1 MKENEMFEENQANG
15 SVLVLDDERNIVTV
29 LKAIL
34 EKRNFQVDGF
44 TDPRE
49 ALDALRKG
57 PYDAAVTD
65 LYMPDIDGMAF
76 LEEVKR
82 LYPGLPV
89 VMITAFGTVDSA
101 VDAIKRGAFDYV
113 TKPFEQSEIV
123 SVVQKA
129 VNTARLKRL
138 SVSPAAATPLPELA
152 ASALLGG
159 NSPSM
164 AELRAMVKR
173 VAPTPSTVLLLGE
186 TGCGKE
192 YLAEEIHQ
200 LSDRSFQPLFKAN
213 CLAISSMNIDTELF
227 GGQKPGR
234 LELADKGALFLDEI
248 SELNQESQVKLL
260 SFLETG
266 TFENAL
272 TGEKKSADVR
282 LIVASRKELGKEVKD
297 GHFSEGLFYK
307 LNVAPVTL
315 PPLRE
320 RKEDLPEIVGF
331 FLQRLNKK
339 LNKKVEKVDPECM
352 DIFRSVSWP
361 GNLRQ
366 LEHVL
371 ERMMLLADGAVL
383 KAGNI
388 PQDLRSEIDLSS
400 GTEGGSFREI
410 VRRQTQ
416 SLEKDLIERALEEM
430 DGNITRTAEHLGIS
444 RKGLQLKMKE
454 LGIKQGSSG

>member
-1 MKENEMFEENQANG
+1 MFDENQASG

-34 EKRNFQVDGF
+34 ERRGFQVDGF

-49 ALDALRKG
+49 ALDALRTRR
-57 PYDAAVTD
+57 YEAAVTD

-82 LYPGLPV
+82 LYSGLPV

-129 VNTARLKRL
+129 INTNRLKRL
-138 SVSPAAATPLPELA
+138 SLERAASPAIPELA
-152 ASALLGG
+152 HSALLGG
-159 NSPSM
+159 ESPAM
-164 AELRAMVKR
+164 RAVRDVARR
-173 VAPTPSTVLLLGE
+173 VAPTPSTVLILGE

-200 LSDRSFQPLFKAN
+200 LSDRSFQPLFKVN
-213 CLAISSMNIDTELF
+213 CLAISSLSLDQELF
-227 GGQKPGR
+227 GGAKPGR
-234 LELADKGALFLDEI
+234 IELADKGAIFLDEI
-248 SELNQESQVKLL
+248 SEMNLETQAKLL
-260 SFLETG
+260 DFLES
-266 TFENAL
+266 
-272 TGEKKSADVR
+272 GETRNPVTAERRKADVR
-282 LIVASRKELGKEVKD
+282 VIAASRKDLAKEARE
-297 GHFSEGLFYK
+297 GRFQEGLLYK
-307 LNVAPVTL
+307 LNVAPIHL
-315 PPLRE
+315 PALRE
-320 RKEDLPEIVGF
+320 RKEDLPELVDF
-331 FLQRLNKK
+331 FLRRLNAK
-339 LNKKVEKVDPECM
+339 LAKSVERVDPSCM
-352 DIFRSVSWP
+352 DVFRSVSWP

-371 ERMMLLADGAVL
+371 ERMILLTDSNMLRASD
-383 KAGNI
+383 I
-388 PQDLRSEIDLSS
+388 PADLRSEIDLSS
-400 GTEGGSFREI
+400 GGEAGSFREI

-454 LGIKQGSSG
+454 LGIKSLS

>member
-1 MKENEMFEENQANG
+1 MMFEEDQPSG

-34 EKRNFQVDGF
+34 EKRGFEVEGF

-49 ALDALRKG
+49 ALNALRARAF
-57 PYDAAVTD
+57 DAAVTD
-65 LYMPDIDGMAF
+65 LYMPEIDGMAF

-89 VMITAFGTVDSA
+89 VIITAFGTVDSA

-129 VNTARLKRL
+129 VSTYRLKKT
-138 SVSPAAATPLPELA
+138 SVTRSDAQPLPELA
-152 ASALLGG
+152 YTALLGG
-159 NSPSM
+159 ASPAM
-164 AELRAMVKR
+164 KGLHELVRR
-173 VAPTPSTVLLLGE
+173 VAPTPSTVLLQGE
-186 TGCGKE
+186 AGCGKE
-192 YLAEEIHQ
+192 LLAEAIHQ
-200 LSDRSFQPLFKAN
+200 LSDRSFQPLFKVN
-213 CLAISSMNIDTELF
+213 CLAVSSLALDAELF

-234 LELADKGALFLDEI
+234 LELADKGALFIDEV
-248 SELNQESQVKLL
+248 SEMNAETQVKLL

-266 TFENAL
+266 EFENAA
-272 TGEKKSADVR
+272 TGEKKRADVR
-282 LIVASRKELGKEVKD
+282 VIAASRKDLAREAKEGRFRED
-297 GHFSEGLFYK
+297 LLYK
-307 LNVAPVTL
+307 LNVAPVQL
-315 PPLRE
+315 PALRD

-331 FLQRLNKK
+331 FLQRLNRK
-339 LNKKVEKVDPECM
+339 LGRQVESVDPACM
-352 DIFRSVSWP
+352 DVFRSVSWP

-371 ERMMLLADGAVL
+371 ERMILLADGAVL
-383 KAGNI
+383 SAGAI
-388 PQDLRSEIDLSS
+388 PADLRSEIDLSA
-400 GTEGGSFREI
+400 GGEGGSFREI

-416 SLEKDLIERALEEM
+416 SLEKDLIEKALEEM
-430 DGNITRTAEHLGIS
+430 DGNVTRTAEHLGIS

-454 LGIKQGSSG
+454 LGIKLGNGG

>member
-1 MKENEMFEENQANG
+1 MTEKA

-34 EKRNFQVDGF
+34 EKRDFEVESF

-49 ALDALRKG
+49 ALNALRG
-57 PYDAAVTD
+57 RRFDAAVTD

-129 VNTARLKRL
+129 VNTGRLKRL
-138 SVSPAAATPLPELA
+138 SVDGSGSPEFSYSVLLAGRSMKALQDSIRKVAA
-152 ASALLGG
+152 
-159 NSPSM
+159 
-164 AELRAMVKR
+164 
-173 VAPTPSTVLLLGE
+173 TPSTVLLLGE
-186 TGCGKE
+186 SGTGKE

-200 LSDRSFQPLFKAN
+200 LSDRSFQPLLKVN
-213 CLAISSMNIDTELF
+213 CAAVSSLVLETELF

-234 LELADKGALFLDEI
+234 FELAHKGTLFLDEI
-248 SELNQESQVKLL
+248 SEINSEVQARLFD
-260 SFLETG
+260 FLETG
-266 TFENAL
+266 SFEHPL
-272 TGEKKSADVR
+272 TNERRKVDVR
-282 LIVASRKELGKEVKD
+282 LIVSSRRDLAREVK
-297 GHFSEGLFYK
+297 EGRFREDLYYK
-307 LNVAPVTL
+307 LNVAPFTL
-315 PPLRE
+315 PSLRE
-320 RKEDLPEIVGF
+320 RKEDLAELVDF
-331 FLQRLNKK
+331 FVKRLNAK
-339 LNKKVEKVDPECM
+339 LGRNFSGVSKGCLDA
-352 DIFRSVSWP
+352 FASVSWP

-366 LEHVL
+366 LEHVI
-371 ERMMLLADGAVL
+371 ERMMLLAEGQEL
-383 KAGNI
+383 KESDILNE
-388 PQDLRSEIDLSS
+388 LRSEIDR
-400 GTEGGSFREI
+400 GVGAEGASFREI

-416 SLEKDLIERALEEM
+416 NLEKDLIEKALDEM

-444 RKGLQLKMKE
+444 RKGLQIKMKE
-454 LGIKQGSSG
+454 LGIRQV

>member
-1 MKENEMFEENQANG
+1 MAQNVFDDNQPNG

-57 PYDAAVTD
+57 GYEAAVTD

-76 LEEVKR
+76 LEETKR

-123 SVVQKA
+123 SVLQKA
-129 VNTARLKRL
+129 VNTSRLKKL
-138 SVSPAAATPLPELA
+138 SVSKAAAEAIPELA
-152 ASALLGG
+152 GSALLGG
-159 NSPSM
+159 DSP
-164 AELRAMVKR
+164 AMKGIRDMVRR

-186 TGCGKE
+186 SGCGKE
-192 YLAEEIHQ
+192 YVAEEIHQ
-200 LSDRSFQPLFKAN
+200 LSDRSFQPLFKVN

-227 GGQKPGR
+227 GGNKPGR
-234 LELADKGALFLDEI
+234 LELADKGALFIDEI
-248 SELNQESQVKLL
+248 SELNPESQVRLL

-266 TFENAL
+266 ALENAV
-272 TGEKKSADVR
+272 TGEKKKADVR
-282 LIVASRKELGKEVKD
+282 VIAASRKDLAREAKE
-297 GHFSEGLFYK
+297 GRFSEALFYK
-307 LNVAPVTL
+307 LNVAPIHL

-320 RKEDLPEIVGF
+320 RKEDLPEITDF
-331 FLQRLNKK
+331 FVARLNCK
-339 LNKKVEKVDPECM
+339 LHRKVEKVDPACM

-366 LEHVL
+366 LEHVI
-371 ERMMLLADGAVL
+371 ERMMLLADGATL
-383 KAGNI
+383 KAEHI
-388 PQDLRSEIDLSS
+388 PADLRNEIDLSS
-400 GTEGGSFREI
+400 GAEGGSFREI

-416 SLEKDLIERALEEM
+416 SLEKDLIEKALEEM

-454 LGIKQGSSG
+454 LGIKQGSGN

>member
-1 MKENEMFEENQANG
+1 MFDEKP

-34 EKRNFQVDGF
+34 EKRDFYVESF

-49 ALDALRKG
+49 ALNALRG
-57 PYDAAVTD
+57 RRFDAAVTD

-76 LEEVKR
+76 LDEVKR

-101 VDAIKRGAFDYV
+101 VDAIKKGAFDYV

-129 VNTARLKRL
+129 VNTGRLKRL
-138 SVSPAAATPLPELA
+138 SVDRSDSTAPSYTALLTGKALKGLIENVRKVA
-152 ASALLGG
+152 AS
-159 NSPSM
+159 
-164 AELRAMVKR
+164 
-173 VAPTPSTVLLLGE
+173 PSTILIFGE
-186 TGCGKE
+186 SGSGKE

-200 LSDRSFQPLFKAN
+200 LSDRSFQPMLKIN
-213 CLAISSMNIDTELF
+213 CAAVSSMALETELF

-234 LELADKGALFLDEI
+234 FELAHKGTLFLDEI
-248 SELNQESQVKLL
+248 SEINSEVQERLFD
-260 SFLETG
+260 FLETG
-266 TFENAL
+266 SYEHPL
-272 TGEKKSADVR
+272 TNERKKADIR
-282 LIVASRKELGKEVKD
+282 LIASSRKDLAKEVK
-297 GHFSEGLFYK
+297 EGRFREDLLYK
-307 LNVAPVTL
+307 LNVVPFSL

-320 RKEDLPEIVGF
+320 RKEDLPELVSF
-331 FLQRLNKK
+331 FLERLNRK
-339 LNKKVEKVDPECM
+339 LNRSFTGVNKACM
-352 DIFRSVSWP
+352 DVFGSVSWP

-371 ERMMLLADGAVL
+371 ERMMLLSDGTEL
-383 KAGNI
+383 KESDI
-388 PQDLRSEIDLSS
+388 LSELRSEIDHSA
-400 GTEGGSFREI
+400 GAEGSSFREI

-416 SLEKDLIERALEEM
+416 NLEKDLIEKALDEM

-444 RKGLQLKMKE
+444 RKGLQIKMKE
-454 LGIKQGSSG
+454 LGIRQA

>member
-1 MKENEMFEENQANG
+1 MFEDNQASG

-34 EKRNFQVDGF
+34 EKRNFQVEGF

-49 ALDALRKG
+49 ALDALRTRRF
-57 PYDAAVTD
+57 DACVTD

-76 LEEVKR
+76 LEETKR

-123 SVVQKA
+123 SVLQKA
-129 VNTARLKRL
+129 VNTYRLKGLTRDG
-138 SVSPAAATPLPELA
+138 AAAPALG
-152 ASALLGG
+152 ASALLDGA
-159 NSPSM
+159 S
-164 AELRAMVKR
+164 AAMKGIREIVKR
-173 VAPTPSTVLLLGE
+173 VAPTPSTVLILGE

-200 LSDRSFQPLFKAN
+200 LSDRSFQPLFKVN
-213 CLAISSMNIDTELF
+213 CLAVSSMSLDTELF
-227 GGQKPGR
+227 GGNKPGR
-234 LELADKGALFLDEI
+234 FELADRGALFLDEI
-248 SELNQESQVKLL
+248 SEMNSETQVKLL
-260 SFLETG
+260 EFLESG
-266 TFENAL
+266 TIENPV
-272 TGEKKSADVR
+272 TGEKKKADVR
-282 LIVASRKELGKEVKD
+282 IIAASRRDLAKEVK
-297 GHFSEGLFYK
+297 EGRFREDLFYK
-307 LNVAPVTL
+307 LNVAPVSM

-320 RKEDLPEIVGF
+320 RKEDLPAIVDF
-331 FLQRLNKK
+331 FLRRLNKK
-339 LNKKVEKVDPECM
+339 LNKSVERVDPSCM
-352 DIFRSVSWP
+352 DVFRTGSWP

-371 ERMMLLADGAVL
+371 ERMILLADGNTLRAID
-383 KAGNI
+383 I
-388 PQDLRSEIDLSS
+388 PADLRSEIDLSS
-400 GTEGGSFREI
+400 GGEGGNFREI

-416 SLEKDLIERALEEM
+416 SLEKDLIEKALEEM

-454 LGIKQGSSG
+454 LGIKSSGA

>member
-1 MKENEMFEENQANG
+1 MYDERP

-34 EKRNFQVDGF
+34 EKRDFQVDAF

-49 ALDALRKG
+49 ALDALRSRRF
-57 PYDAAVTD
+57 DAAVTD

-101 VDAIKRGAFDYV
+101 VDAIKKGAFDYV

-129 VNTARLKRL
+129 VNTGRLKRL
-138 SVSPAAATPLPELA
+138 SLDRDDPPPAPSYSALLSGKSMPGLLERARKVAATP
-152 ASALLGG
+152 
-159 NSPSM
+159 SP
-164 AELRAMVKR
+164 
-173 VAPTPSTVLLLGE
+173 VLITGE
-186 TGCGKE
+186 SGSGKE
-192 YLAEEIHQ
+192 FLAEEIHH
-200 LSDRSFQPLFKAN
+200 LSDRSFQPLLKVN
-213 CLAISSMNIDTELF
+213 CAAVSSLSLETELF

-234 LELADKGALFLDEI
+234 FELAHKGTLFLDEI
-248 SELNQESQVKLL
+248 SEINSEVQARLFD
-260 SFLETG
+260 FLETG
-266 TFENAL
+266 AYENPL
-272 TGEKKSADVR
+272 SGETRKADVR
-282 LIVASRKELGKEVKD
+282 LIASARKDLSREVK
-297 GHFSEGLFYK
+297 EGRFREDLFYK
-307 LNVAPVTL
+307 LAVAPFAL

-320 RKEDLPEIVGF
+320 RKEELPELVAF
-331 FLQRLNKK
+331 FVERLNRK
-339 LNKKVEKVDPECM
+339 LNRSFTGVSAGCM
-352 DIFRSVSWP
+352 EVFASVSWP

-366 LEHVL
+366 LEYVL
-371 ERMMLLADGAVL
+371 ERMMLLSDRTELGEQD
-383 KAGNI
+383 I
-388 PQDLRSEIDLSS
+388 PADLRSEIDQSAGGESS
-400 GTEGGSFREI
+400 SSFREI

-416 SLEKDLIERALEEM
+416 NLEKDLIEKALDEM

-454 LGIKQGSSG
+454 LGIRQG

>member
-1 MKENEMFEENQANG
+1 MFDDIQTSG
-15 SVLVLDDERNIVTV
+15 SVLILDDERNIVTV

-34 EKRNFQVDGF
+34 EKRNFQVDGY

-49 ALDALRKG
+49 ALDALRTHR
-57 PYDAAVTD
+57 YDAAISD
-65 LYMPDIDGMAF
+65 LYMPGIDGMAF

-129 VNTARLKRL
+129 VNTFRLKRL
-138 SVSPAAATPLPELA
+138 SVDRAATRPIPELA
-152 ASALLGG
+152 YEALLGG
-159 NSPSM
+159 NSPGM
-164 AELRAMVKR
+164 KGLRDIVRR
-173 VAPTPSTVLLLGE
+173 VAPTPSTVLILGE

-192 YLAEEIHQ
+192 YMAEEIHQ
-200 LSDRSFQPLFKAN
+200 LSDRSFQPLFKVN
-213 CLAISSMNIDTELF
+213 CLAISSMSLDAELF
-227 GGQKPGR
+227 GGNKPGR
-234 LELADKGALFLDEI
+234 LEFADKGSLFLDEV
-248 SELNQESQVKLL
+248 SEMNSETQEKLL
-260 SFLETG
+260 EFLETG
-266 TFENAL
+266 EIENSV
-272 TGEKKSADVR
+272 TGEHKKSDVR
-282 LIVASRKELGKEVKD
+282 IIAASRKDLAKEYKE
-297 GHFSEGLFYK
+297 GRFREGLFYK
-307 LNVAPVTL
+307 LNVAPITL

-320 RKEDLPEIVGF
+320 RKEDLPEIVSF
-331 FLQRLNKK
+331 FLERLNRK
-339 LNKKVEKVDPECM
+339 LKRTIESVDPACM
-352 DIFRSVSWP
+352 DVFRAVSWP

-371 ERMMLLADGAVL
+371 ERMILLADGNVL
-383 KAGNI
+383 RAADI
-388 PQDLRSEIDLSS
+388 PADLRSEIDLSS
-400 GTEGGSFREI
+400 GFDPRSFREI

-416 SLEKDLIERALEEM
+416 SLEKDLIEKALEEM

-454 LGIKQGSSG
+454 LSIRQGIGG

>member
-1 MKENEMFEENQANG
+1 MSMFEENQANG

-49 ALDALRKG
+49 ALDALRSRR
-57 PYDAAVTD
+57 YDAAVTD

-76 LEEVKR
+76 LEETKR

-123 SVVQKA
+123 SVLQKA
-129 VNTARLKRL
+129 VNTSRLKKL
-138 SVSPAAATPLPELA
+138 SVARAPAGPEISH
-152 ASALLGG
+152 SALLSG
-159 NSPSM
+159 NSPAM
-164 AELRAMVKR
+164 RQVREILRK
-173 VAPTPSTVLLLGE
+173 VAPSPSTVLILGE

-192 YLAEEIHQ
+192 FLAEEIHQ
-200 LSDRSFQPLFKAN
+200 LSDRSFQPLFKLN
-213 CLAISSMNIDTELF
+213 CIAISSMALDTELF

-234 LELADKGALFLDEI
+234 LELADKGAVFIDEI
-248 SELNQESQVKLL
+248 SEMNIETQMKLL
-260 SFLETG
+260 DFLETG
-266 TFENAL
+266 SIENPL
-272 TGEKKSADVR
+272 TGEKRKVDVR
-282 LIVASRKELGKEVKD
+282 LIAASRKGLAREVK
-297 GHFSEGLFYK
+297 EGRFREDLFYK
-307 LNVAPVTL
+307 LNVAPISL
-315 PPLRE
+315 PALRD
-320 RKEDLPEIVGF
+320 RKEDLPELVRY
-331 FLQRLNKK
+331 FLDRLNAK
-339 LNKKVEKVDPECM
+339 LGRSIEGVDPACL
-352 DIFRSVSWP
+352 DVFRSVSWP

-371 ERMMLLADGAVL
+371 ERMILLTEGHMLRAQD
-383 KAGNI
+383 I
-388 PQDLRSEIDLSS
+388 PADLRSEIDLSS
-400 GTEGGSFREI
+400 GSETGSFREI

-416 SLEKDLIERALEEM
+416 SLEKDLIEKALEEM

-454 LGIKQGSSG
+454 LGIRQG

>member
-1 MKENEMFEENQANG
+1 MKFDDNQPNG

-57 PYDAAVTD
+57 TYEAAVTD

-123 SVVQKA
+123 SVLQKA
-129 VNTARLKRL
+129 VNTCRLKKL
-138 SVSPAAATPLPELA
+138 SVSPAAAPTIPELA
-152 ASALLGG
+152 TSALLGG
-159 NSPSM
+159 SSAAM
-164 AELRAMVKR
+164 KGLREMVRR
-173 VAPTPSTVLLLGE
+173 VAPTPSTVLILGE

-200 LSDRSFQPLFKAN
+200 LSDRSFQPLFKVN

-227 GGQKPGR
+227 GGNKPGR
-234 LELADKGALFLDEI
+234 LELAHKGALFIDEI
-248 SELNQESQVKLL
+248 SELNPETQEKLL

-266 TFENAL
+266 DYENAVS
-272 TGEKKSADVR
+272 GEKKKADVR
-282 LIVASRKELGKEVKD
+282 IIAASRKDLAKESKE
-297 GHFSEGLFYK
+297 GRFSEGLFYK
-307 LNVAPVTL
+307 LNVAPIDL
-315 PPLRE
+315 PALRE
-320 RKEDLPEIVGF
+320 RKEDLPEIVDF
-331 FLQRLNKK
+331 FVQRLNRK
-339 LNKKVEKVDPECM
+339 LNKKVEKVDPACM
-352 DIFRSVSWP
+352 DIFRTVSWP

-366 LEHVL
+366 LEHVV
-371 ERMMLLADGAVL
+371 ERMMLLSDGNVL
-383 KAGNI
+383 KAEHI
-388 PQDLRSEIDLSS
+388 PADLRSEIDLSS
-400 GTEGGSFREI
+400 GAEGGSFREI

-416 SLEKDLIERALEEM
+416 SLEKDLIEKALEEM

-454 LGIKQGSSG
+454 LGIKQGSGN

>member
-1 MKENEMFEENQANG
+1 MAQNVFDDNQPSG
-15 SVLVLDDERNIVTV
+15 TVLVLDDERNIVTV

-34 EKRNFQVDGF
+34 EKRNFQVEGF

-49 ALDALRKG
+49 ALNALRKG
-57 PYDAAVTD
+57 GYEAAITD
-65 LYMPDIDGMAF
+65 LYMPEIDGMAF

-129 VNTARLKRL
+129 VNTSRLKKL
-138 SVSPAAATPLPELA
+138 SVNPAVAAPIQELKG
-152 ASALLGG
+152 SALLAGT
-159 NSPSM
+159 SS
-164 AELRAMVKR
+164 AMQGIRDLVRR

-192 YLAEEIHQ
+192 YVAEEIHQ
-200 LSDRSFQPLFKAN
+200 HSDRSFQPLFKVN
-213 CLAISSMNIDTELF
+213 CLAISSLNIDTELF
-227 GGQKPGR
+227 GGPKPGR
-234 LELADKGALFLDEI
+234 LELANKGALFIDEV
-248 SELNQESQVKLL
+248 SELNQESQEKLL
-260 SFLETG
+260 AFLETG
-266 TFENAL
+266 EMENAVSA
-272 TGEKKSADVR
+272 EKTRSDVR
-282 LIVASRKELGKEVKD
+282 IIAASRKDLAKEVRE
-297 GHFSEGLFYK
+297 GRFSDGLFYK
-307 LNVAPVTL
+307 LNVAPVHL

-320 RKEDLPEIVGF
+320 RKEDLPEIIDF
-331 FLQRLNKK
+331 FLSRLNRK
-339 LNKKVEKVDPECM
+339 LGKKVESVDPSCM

-366 LEHVL
+366 LEHVI
-371 ERMMLLADGAVL
+371 ERMMLLSDGGVL
-383 KAGNI
+383 KAEHI

-400 GTEGGSFREI
+400 SSEAGSFREI

-416 SLEKDLIERALEEM
+416 SLERDLIEKALEEM

-454 LGIKQGSSG
+454 LGIKQGTGN

>member
-1 MKENEMFEENQANG
+1 MFEETHANSPTG

-34 EKRNFQVDGF
+34 EKRNFTVEGF

-49 ALDALRKG
+49 ALDALRSHKF
-57 PYDAAVTD
+57 DAAVTD

-76 LEEVKR
+76 LEESKR

-123 SVVQKA
+123 SVLQKA
-129 VNTARLKRL
+129 VNTSRLKNH
-138 SVSPAAATPLPELA
+138 SVERAPAIPELA
-152 ASALLGG
+152 TSALLGG
-159 NSPSM
+159 NSSTM
-164 AELRAMVKR
+164 KQVREIVKR
-173 VAPTPSTVLLLGE
+173 VAPTPSTVLILGE

-200 LSDRSFQPLFKAN
+200 LSDRSFQPLFKVN
-213 CLAISSMNIDTELF
+213 CLAVSSMALDTELF
-227 GGQKPGR
+227 GGNKPGR
-234 LELADKGALFLDEI
+234 LELADRGALFIDEI
-248 SELNQESQVKLL
+248 SEMNVETQIKLL
-260 SFLETG
+260 EFLETG
-266 TFENAL
+266 EFENAV
-272 TGEKKSADVR
+272 TGEKKKADVR
-282 LIVASRKELGKEVKD
+282 LIVASRKDLAKEAK
-297 GHFSEGLFYK
+297 EGRFREDLFYK
-307 LNVAPVTL
+307 LNVAPVNL
-315 PPLRE
+315 PALRE
-320 RKEDLPEIVGF
+320 RKEDLPEIVDF
-331 FLQRLNKK
+331 FLRRLNKK
-339 LNKKVEKVDPECM
+339 LNKTVERVDPSCM
-352 DIFRSVSWP
+352 DVFRAVSWP

-371 ERMMLLADGAVL
+371 ERMILLADGNLLRATD
-383 KAGNI
+383 I
-388 PQDLRSEIDLSS
+388 PADLRGEIDLSA
-400 GTEGGSFREI
+400 GGEGASSFREI

-416 SLEKDLIERALEEM
+416 SLEKDLIEKALEEM

-454 LGIKQGSSG
+454 LGIKSSGT